1 MMILPSP
8 KDLKRWRIQLG
19 LTQKELA
26 EKAGVSQPLIARI
39 ESGDID
45 PKLSTYYKI
54 VRALMDFESERLLA
68 KDVMSSPVISLRPE
82 DTIEKAV
89 KLMEDHEISQLPI
102 IESSRCV
109 GSITENRLVQLMLSG
124 DIKKISEK
132 RVIEYAEEPF
142 PTVSK
147 NEKIELVASLLEFNP
162 AVLVTEGDK
171 IIGIITKHDV
181 IKLLKAGVKR

>member
-1 MMILPSP
+1 MMLPLP
-8 KDLKRWRIQLG
+8 RDLKKWRLQLG

-45 PKLSTYYKI
+45 PKLSTYYRI
-54 VRALMDFESERLLA
+54 VRALMEFESERLHA
-68 KDVMSSPVISLRPE
+68 KDIMSSPVIHLKP
-82 DTIEKAV
+82 DDPVEKAA
-89 KLMEDHEISQLPI
+89 KLMEEHEISQLPI
-102 IESSRCV
+102 IESSRCI
-109 GSITENRLVQLMLSG
+109 GSITENRLVQLMLSE
-124 DIKKISEK
+124 DIKKISAK
-132 RVIEYAEEPF
+132 KVIEYAEEPF

-147 NEKIELVASLLEFNP
+147 NEKIESVASLLEFNP
-162 AVLVTEGDK
+162 AVLVTEGDR